1 MEGAYRGCFLPPF
14 VHSIGDICVP
24 CTCAWRKRGGEELYM
39 YVWFMAVDE
48 RRLAKESRFFCPGET
63 DGGSIYTCDSVVVCS
78 SVFTCPGVLRI
89 LAWPYGRGLMGNV
102 DGFVSVM
109 IRCMRY
115 VHTKWMLLGAW
126 S

>member
-48 RRLAKESRFFCPGET
+48 RRLAKESRFFVREKRM
-63 DGGSIYTCDSVVVCS
+63 
-78 SVFTCPGVLRI
+78 GVLYI
-89 LAWPYGRGLMGNV
+89 LVILSS
-102 DGFVSVM
+102 FVLPFLRVLAF
-109 IRCMRY
+109 Y
-115 VHTKWMLLGAW
+115 V